1 MFGESLRHLCFF
13 CADRDW
19 SRVKST
25 DAHPY
30 AYQPSEIDTNLL
42 LALRHPERE
51 GCHEDLDNLLVDKY
65 FVSVE
70 DLSSIDPL
78 TLCEPLKIN
87 KKELLGPL
95 CPLLARKFL
104 ENAVDAVL
112 EAAMPLHAAS
122 SHTFQ

>member
-1 MFGESLRHLCFF
+1 M
-13 CADRDW
+13 
-19 SRVKST
+19 
-25 DAHPY
+25 
-30 AYQPSEIDTNLL
+30 
-42 LALRHPERE
+42 
-51 GCHEDLDNLLVDKY
+51 DLDNLLVDKY
-65 FVSVE
+65 FVTVE

-78 TLCEPLKIN
+78 TLCESSKIN